1 MEGEDDWAM
10 AGLKSQVSSFQPTS
24 VNRFVNCERYN
35 LETLDKKI
43 PAKKWSFKR
52 LPFFWGG
59 GCSIS
64 LLKRPFFGRNLR
76 WPIDSLISGPYF
88 PLLGRFLKFSF
99 FQNQIYSEFEFLE
112 KSAEVLLPRC
122 VLAKPL
128 FVYFSFRQF
137 FFKTCLPFAY
147 LDLVRWK
154 CLKFTAHTF
163 LWIQY
168 LSNLFHFQI
177 RLSSVLGICLA

>member
-43 PAKKWSFKR
+43 PAKNGLSKGCLFLR
-52 LPFFWGG
+52 RRRHHQPFEKT
-59 GCSIS
+59 I
-64 LLKRPFFGRNLR
+64 FGRNLR